1 MSCEVR
7 VVGDPILR
15 EIAKPVELFD
25 LELRELA
32 ESMIRTMR
40 EENGI
45 GLAAPQVGV
54 GKQLIVLIQMQDFD
68 DYDSPEMVLVNP
80 EVVRFSKETWSYEE
94 GCLSVPGLSAAVMR
108 SKEVDVDYQDL
119 DGSSH
124 SITGTMLFGRILQH
138 EIDHLNGKLFID
150 YLSSAQRSL
159 IKSKLKNISQNK
171 L

>member
-1 MSCEVR
+1 VR
-7 VVGDPILR
+7 VIGDPILR
-15 EIAKPVELFD
+15 EIAKPVEVFD
-25 LELRELA
+25 LELREFA

-54 GKQLIVLIQMQDFD
+54 GKRLIVGIHMQDFD

-80 EVVRFSKETWSYEE
+80 EAVRVSKETWSYDE
-94 GCLSVPGLSAAVMR
+94 GCLSVPGISAMVVR
-108 SKEVDVDYQDL
+108 PEEVEVNYQDL
-119 DGSSH
+119 DGNSH
-124 SITGTMLFGRILQH
+124 SITGTMLFGRILLH
-138 EIDHLNGKLFID
+138 EIDHLNGKLFVD

-159 IKSKLKNISQNK
+159 IKTRLKNISPDK